1 MLTTVDTAITKVTVY
16 TDRALIT
23 RQGNVQ
29 LTGTETQLVIE
40 KLPMTIDPES
50 IRVSGRG
57 QAAVKILGVNSE
69 FRRFTQPVND
79 KIAEVTAQIEA
90 LTVEQQQIQTQMATV
105 QMQSDFVIGLQQKTE
120 ETFSNGL
127 AKQKISLLET
137 LGFIDTIGQKFTE
150 YATSIANYRQQHQE
164 LEKQLQVY
172 RSRLNSFSNPQ
183 ATESYQIIVDME
195 IAAAGQFQLE
205 VSYVVERASWQP
217 LYDLR
222 IDTTSRQLQ
231 LTYLAEI
238 TQRTGEDWT
247 NVALTLST
255 AQPGLGTLPPQLN
268 PWYVDWPHPV
278 TGQESMRR
286 RQPSPASSALT
297 MMAGEVEVDDSVIW
311 EEGAIAAENVVSTTN
326 RQGGVV
332 IFQLAGGGN
341 IPNDG
346 SPHKA
351 TIFRQEL
358 PCQLN
363 YIAMPILVGFTYLR
377 ARVQNPSEGATLLP
391 GNANIFRDEM
401 FVGTTN
407 LENIAP
413 GQDFQL
419 NLGIDES
426 ISIDR
431 QLVERQVEKKFLGN
445 NRRIVYA
452 FRLQLHNLQSQAV
465 KLQLADRIPHSRS
478 EKIKIKLLKTN
489 PANSLGELGR
499 LNWEL
504 DMAAQQKLEVYYQ
517 FSIEHPED
525 GSVLGLD
532 I

>member
-1 MLTTVDTAITKVTVY
+1 MLTTINTAITKVTVY

-23 RQGNVQ
+23 RQGNIQ

-57 QAAVKILGVNSE
+57 QAAVKILGVHSE
-69 FRRFTQPVND
+69 RHRFTQPVND

-127 AKQKISLLET
+127 AKQKISLVET

-150 YATSIANYRQQHQE
+150 YSTSIANYRQQHQE
-164 LEKQLQVY
+164 LEKELQVY
-172 RSRLNSFSNPQ
+172 RSRLKSFSNPQ
-183 ATESYQIIVDME
+183 AAESYQIKVDLE
-195 IAAAGQFQLE
+195 STAGQFQLE
-205 VSYVVERASWQP
+205 ISYVVERASWQP

-222 IDTTSRQLQ
+222 IDTDSRQLQ

-238 TQRTGEDWT
+238 TQRTGEDW
-247 NVALTLST
+247 NHVALTLST
-255 AQPGLGTLPPQLN
+255 AQPGLGNLPPQLN
-268 PWYVDWPHPV
+268 PWYVDWPQPV
-278 TGQESMRR
+278 AGQEFMRR
-286 RQPSPASSALT
+286 RSPAPASSALM
-297 MMAGEVEVDDSVIW
+297 MMADDAYDSGEG
-311 EEGAIAAENVVSTTN
+311 EEIAAENVIATTN

-332 IFQLAGGGN
+332 TFRLAGGGN

-351 TIFRQEL
+351 TIFRQEY

-363 YIAMPILVGFTYLR
+363 YVAMPSLVSFTYLR
-377 ARVQNPSEGATLLP
+377 AQVQNPSEGATLLP

-407 LENIAP
+407 LENVAP

-426 ISIDR
+426 ILIDR
-431 QLVERQVEKKFLGN
+431 QLVERQVEKKFLGS

-452 FRLQLHNLQSQAV
+452 YRVQLHNLQSQAV

-478 EKIKIKLLKTN
+478 EKIKIKLLRTN
-489 PANSLGELGR
+489 PATALGELGR

-504 DMAAQQKLEVYYQ
+504 DLAAQQQLDVYYQ

-525 GSVLGLD
+525 GSVLGLE

>member
-23 RQGNVQ
+23 RQGNIQ
-29 LTGTETQLVIE
+29 LTGTETKLVIE

-50 IRVSGRG
+50 IRVNGRG
-57 QAAVKILGVNSE
+57 QAAVKILGVNGE
-69 FRRFTQPVND
+69 RRLFTQPVND

-90 LTVEQQQIQTQMATV
+90 LTVEQQQLQTQIATV

-127 AKQKISLLET
+127 AKQKVSLVEALD
-137 LGFIDTIGQKFTE
+137 FIDTIGHKFTE
-150 YATSIANYRQQHQE
+150 YSTLIANYRQQHQE

-183 ATESYQIIVDME
+183 ATESYQIVVDME
-195 IAAAGQFQLE
+195 SAAAGQFQLE
-205 VSYVVERASWQP
+205 VSYVAKRASWQP

-222 IDTTSRQLQ
+222 IDTTSRQLH

-247 NVALTLST
+247 NVALNLST
-255 AQPGLGTLPPQLN
+255 AQPSLGTLPPQLN
-268 PWYVDWPHPV
+268 PWYVDWPQPV
-278 TGQESMRR
+278 AVAESMRR
-286 RQPSPASSALT
+286 RSPAPASSSLVQ
-297 MMAGEVEVDDSVIW
+297 MASEDTYVSDE
-311 EEGAIAAENVVSTTN
+311 AIDADNVVATTN

-332 IFQLAGGGN
+332 TFQLAGGGN

-363 YIAMPILVGFTYLR
+363 YIAMPSLVSFTYLR
-377 ARVQNPSEGATLLP
+377 ARVQNPNEGATLLP
-391 GNANIFRDEM
+391 GIANIFRDEI
-401 FVGTTN
+401 FVGTTK
-407 LENIAP
+407 LKNIAP

-426 ISIDR
+426 ITIDR
-431 QLVERQVEKKFLGN
+431 QLVERQVEKKLLGS

-452 FRLQLHNLQSQAV
+452 YRMQLHNLQSQAV

-489 PANSLGELGR
+489 PANAVGELGR
-499 LNWEL
+499 INWEL
-504 DMAAQQKLEVYYQ
+504 DLAAQQQLEVYYQ

-525 GSVLGLD
+525 GSVLGLE

>member
-1 MLTTVDTAITKVTVY
+1 MLTNVDTTIIKVTVY

-23 RQGNVQ
+23 RQGNIQ
-29 LTGTETQLVIE
+29 LNGTETQLVIE
-40 KLPMTIDPES
+40 KLPITMDPES

-69 FRRFTQPVND
+69 RRRFTQPVND

-90 LTVEQQQIQTQMATV
+90 LTVEQQQIQTQMATA
-105 QMQSDFVIGLQQKTE
+105 QMQSDFVLGLQQKTE

-127 AKQKISLLET
+127 AKQKVSLVET

-150 YATSIANYRQQHQE
+150 YSTAIANHRQQLQE

-172 RSRLNSFSNPQ
+172 RSRLKSFSNPQ
-183 ATESYQIIVDME
+183 ATESYQIVVDIE
-195 IAAAGQFQLE
+195 SDAAGQFQLE
-205 VSYVVERASWQP
+205 VSYVVARASWQP

-238 TQRTGEDWT
+238 NQRTGEDWM

-268 PWYVDWPHPV
+268 PWYVDWPQPV
-278 TGQESMRR
+278 AGQESLRR
-286 RQPSPASSALT
+286 RSPAPASAGL
-297 MMAGEVEVDDSVIW
+297 MQMAEDAYCSVE
-311 EEGAIAAENVVSTTN
+311 EEEIAAENVVATTN

-332 IFQLAGGGN
+332 TFQLAGGGN

-351 TIFRQEL
+351 TIFRQEF
-358 PCQLN
+358 PYQLN
-363 YIAMPILVGFTYLR
+363 HMAMPGLVSFTYLR
-377 ARVQNPSEGATLLP
+377 AQVQNPSDGATLLP
-391 GNANIFRDEM
+391 GIANIFRDEI
-401 FVGTTN
+401 FVGKTN

-413 GQDFQL
+413 GQDFLL

-426 ISIDR
+426 IRIYR
-431 QLVERQVEKKFLGN
+431 QLVERQVEKKFLGS

-452 FRLQLHNLQSQAV
+452 YRMRLHNLQSQAV

-489 PANSLGELGR
+489 PATSLGELGR
-499 LNWEL
+499 LDWEL
-504 DMAAQQKLEVYYQ
+504 DLAAQQQLEVYYQ

-525 GSVLGLD
+525 GSVLGLE

>member
-1 MLTTVDTAITKVTVY
+1 MLTTVDTEITKVTVY

-23 RQGNVQ
+23 RQGNIQ

-40 KLPMTIDPES
+40 KLPMTINSGS

-69 FRRFTQPVND
+69 RRRFTEPVNEQ
-79 KIAEVTAQIEA
+79 IAQVTAQIETLIA
-90 LTVEQQQIQTQMATV
+90 EQQQIQTQIATA

-120 ETFSNGL
+120 ETFSSGL
-127 AKQKISLLET
+127 AKQKISLVET

-150 YATSIANYRQQHQE
+150 YSTAIVNFRQQHQE

-172 RSRLNSFSNPQ
+172 RSRLKSFSYSQ
-183 ATESYQIIVDME
+183 DME
-195 IAAAGQFQLE
+195 STTAGQFQLE

-222 IDTTSRQLQ
+222 IDTISRQLQ

-238 TQRTGEDWT
+238 NQRTGEDWT
-247 NVALTLST
+247 NVAVTLST

-268 PWYVDWPHPV
+268 PWYVDWPQPV
-278 TGQESMRR
+278 AAAESMRR
-286 RQPSPASSALT
+286 RSPAPASSSLI
-297 MMAGEVEVDDSVIW
+297 MMAEDSYCSGEED
-311 EEGAIAAENVVSTTN
+311 GIAADNVVATTN

-332 IFQLAGGGN
+332 TFQLAGGGN

-351 TIFRQEL
+351 TIFRQEF

-363 YIAMPILVGFTYLR
+363 YMAMPGLVSFTYLR
-377 ARVQNPSEGATLLP
+377 VQVQNPSDGATLLP
-391 GNANIFRDEM
+391 GIANIFRDEM
-401 FVGTTN
+401 FVGKTN

-413 GQDFQL
+413 GQDFLL

-426 ISIDR
+426 IRIYR
-431 QLVERQVEKKFLGN
+431 QLVERQVEKKFLGS
-445 NRRIVYA
+445 NRRIIYA
-452 FRLQLHNLQSQAV
+452 YRMQLHNLQSQGV

-478 EKIKIKLLKTN
+478 EKVKIKLLKTN
-489 PANSLGELGR
+489 PATTVGELGR

-504 DMAAQQKLEVYYQ
+504 DLAAQQQLEVFYQ

-525 GSVLGLD
+525 GSVLGLE